1 MKKYFIVLSTT
12 FVLFSCNKKQ
22 EDATVINNDIQ
33 ATEET
38 TKDNKEF
45 DINSIPVSTTD
56 LGDFPFFTAPK
67 DAKYINNVKP
77 KDFDFIVF
85 GTPNDLFEVEGK
97 TFRAWI
103 HPESGKEI
111 SARYLFKSYEDAILK
126 AGGVKV
132 FEGNLEGERLEKYN
146 QLVTYKGSDGTFI
159 PSGDT
164 KMVTYAINHTSGPI
178 YIVYGL
184 ENNNTASIQIVQ
196 AEAFKQTIE
205 KVTADKIV
213 DDLSKSG
220 KSILYIN
227 FDVDKS
233 TLSGNGNEV
242 VTEIASALKKDTN
255 LKISIE
261 GHTDN
266 TGDAAHNKKL
276 STDRANSV
284 VTALVNQ
291 GIDKSRLS
299 AKGFG
304 SEKPL
309 VPNDSEENK
318 AKNRR
323 VELVKM

>member
-1 MKKYFIVLSTT
+1 
-12 FVLFSCNKKQ
+12 
-22 EDATVINNDIQ
+22 
-33 ATEET
+33 
-38 TKDNKEF
+38 
-45 DINSIPVSTTD
+45 D

-111 SARYLFKSYEDAILK
+111 SARYLAKSYEDAILK

-242 VTEIASALKKDTN
+242 VTEIASALKKDIN